1 MTDTPFLSRR
11 SLIAAAAV
19 TALPVH
25 ALAARGQVVTIL
37 GDSITAGLG
46 LPGGEALPNQLHLA
60 LEKLGVPNVVRGAGV
75 SGDTTAAGLGRMGF
89 SIRPDASVVVIA
101 LGGNDLLQGLDTK
114 TTRSNLDQIITRLQA
129 RRKGVVLAGIKAPV
143 EIGRGYAADFNAV
156 FTGLAE
162 QHHVALY
169 PDLLAGVG
177 RNPALLQ
184 NDGIHPN
191 AKGVRIIAGRL
202 APLVAKVLK
211 EQAGRGL

>member
-11 SLIAAAAV
+11 ALIAATAV
-19 TALPVH
+19 AALPVH
-25 ALAARGQVVTIL
+25 AFAARGQVVTIL

-60 LEKLGVPNVVRGAGV
+60 LEKLGVPNIVRGAGV

-101 LGGNDLLQGLDTK
+101 LGGNDLLQGLDPK
-114 TTRSNLDQIITRLQA
+114 TTRSNLDQIIRRLKE
-129 RRKGVVLAGIKAPV
+129 RHKGVVLAGIKAPP
-143 EIGRGYAADFNAV
+143 EIGRSYAADFNAV

-169 PDLLAGVG
+169 PDLLAGVE
-177 RNPALLQ
+177 RNPALNQ
-184 NDGIHPN
+184 GDGIHPN

-202 APLVAKVLK
+202 APVVAKALK
-211 EQAGRGL
+211 EQAEKGL